1 MAGKESPT
9 KDGRKNKTF
18 RVVCSQNMK
27 PFWSSLP
34 PEERAARLEK
44 MRVSRDV
51 ARAARKAAQ
60 QEVRQEEQLELELPA
75 VQPTIPT
82 VPTVEQE
89 YTPSIYAV
97 EEAMTALDIL
107 VQVTSSVLGV
117 TLTRQQAAEFWA
129 NRLR

>member
-1 MAGKESPT
+1 M

-18 RVVCSQNMK
+18 KVVCSQNMK
-27 PFWSSLP
+27 SFWSNMP

-44 MRVSRDV
+44 MRIARDV
-51 ARAARKAAQ
+51 ARAARKAAK
-60 QEVRQEEQLELELPA
+60 QEEQMELELELPA
-75 VQPTIPT
+75 VQPA
-82 VPTVEQE
+82 VEQE

-117 TLTRQQAAEFWA
+117 TLNRQQAAEFWA
-129 NRLR
+129 NRLK

>member
-1 MAGKESPT
+1 M

-18 RVVCSQNMK
+18 KAVCSQNMK
-27 PFWSSLP
+27 SLWSNMP

-44 MRVSRDV
+44 MRIARDV
-51 ARAARKAAQ
+51 ARAARKAAK
-60 QEVRQEEQLELELPA
+60 QEEQMELELELPA
-75 VQPTIPT
+75 VQPA
-82 VPTVEQE
+82 VEQE

-117 TLTRQQAAEFWA
+117 TLNRQQAAEFWA
-129 NRLR
+129 NRLK

>member
-1 MAGKESPT
+1 M

-27 PFWSSLP
+27 SFWSNMP

-44 MRVSRDV
+44 MRISRDA

-75 VQPTIPT
+75 VQPTVPT

-117 TLTRQQAAEFWA
+117 TLNRQQAAEFWA